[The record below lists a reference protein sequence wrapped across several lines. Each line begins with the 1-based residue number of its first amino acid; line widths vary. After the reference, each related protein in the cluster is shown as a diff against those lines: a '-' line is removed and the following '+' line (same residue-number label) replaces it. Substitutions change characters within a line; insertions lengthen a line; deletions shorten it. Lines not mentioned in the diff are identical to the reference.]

1 MIKIIND
8 IEQWLTS
15 EDQVKIAINNYVENF
30 QLYPYEKDMFFYG
43 ENVAREK
50 IIRNCL
56 YYYFKKI
63 EEYVALYVADF
74 SFSKYNNFEE
84 LANQSDNDGVVYLLK
99 WLKEENIHEVKNFV
113 QRANEVKYD
122 SEFLVSIIRYYDFLI
137 RDSMETDNHEAT
149 LDFLVEFFYNIM
161 TKSEEFSDKNLEGSP
176 QKLLAIQLD
185 TKEVDINTSIESI
198 VDENE
203 QVPKIQFMNDIKSA
217 NEQTFSLKN
226 LFH

>member
-1 MIKIIND
+1 
-8 IEQWLTS
+8 
-15 EDQVKIAINNYVENF
+15 
-30 QLYPYEKDMFFYG
+30 
-43 ENVAREK
+43 
-50 IIRNCL
+50 
-56 YYYFKKI
+56 
-63 EEYVALYVADF
+63 
-74 SFSKYNNFEE
+74 
-84 LANQSDNDGVVYLLK
+84 
-99 WLKEENIHEVKNFV
+99 
-113 QRANEVKYD
+113 
-122 SEFLVSIIRYYDFLI
+122 
-137 RDSMETDNHEAT
+137 
-149 LDFLVEFFYNIM
+149 M